1 MHDVTIPR
9 ETLESVERRRGVLHP
24 FARFEPARAALV
36 VVDMQNTFVA
46 PGGLAEVPGARAI
59 VPNINRIAELLRRSG
74 GTVIWIRG
82 HVESRRGPWSL
93 YLRHFERDPDAWR
106 AALAP
111 GSEGWELYPDLDV
124 RVDDLFVDKDRYSAF
139 YGPDDLDGQLRARGI
154 ETVIVCGT
162 LTSSCCESTARDAMQ
177 HDYAT
182 IMVLDGNAGKTD
194 AQHLNTMCT
203 FLMSFGD
210 VLTTAQVCDRAESC
224 LAARARGGA
233 MTGDRLRSM
242 AEAAAAQLV
251 PGETLQLAA
260 RMVDIPSPS
269 GNERALAEM
278 VAGFMAENGLDGRCQ
293 AVDGELCNAI
303 GRLPGSGDGA
313 ELMLFAPLDTAF
325 AGTET
330 ADGPFLG
337 TPMRD
342 DQIPVARIEGKILT
356 GLGAHNPKG
365 HGSAAVMA
373 AICLARAGAP
383 LPGDVVVAL
392 AGGGMPTNLP
402 PGDGR
407 PGRRIGHGAGCAFL
421 LEQGTRPDYAI
432 VVKPGPPAWEEV
444 GLCWFRVTVR
454 GLLGYAGTRHV
465 VAHANPIL
473 AAAKVIEDLEA
484 WFAEYSEA
492 NASGAPCVRRA
503 RSAASVPA
511 GLRNRLSSP
520 RSARS
525 ISISARRLSP
535 APPKC
540 AGNSQPRSSPSA
552 RPMPAST
559 SAGRRSSPCPPPA
572 RIGTAGSSVRRS
584 APGSA

>member
-1 MHDVTIPR
+1 
-9 ETLESVERRRGVLHP
+9 
-24 FARFEPARAALV
+24 
-36 VVDMQNTFVA
+36 
-46 PGGLAEVPGARAI
+46 
-59 VPNINRIAELLRRSG
+59 
-74 GTVIWIRG
+74 
-82 HVESRRGPWSL
+82 
-93 YLRHFERDPDAWR
+93 
-106 AALAP
+106 
-111 GSEGWELYPDLDV
+111 
-124 RVDDLFVDKDRYSAF
+124 
-139 YGPDDLDGQLRARGI
+139 
-154 ETVIVCGT
+154 
-162 LTSSCCESTARDAMQ
+162 
-177 HDYAT
+177 
-182 IMVLDGNAGKTD
+182 
-194 AQHLNTMCT
+194 
-203 FLMSFGD
+203 
-210 VLTTAQVCDRAESC
+210 
-224 LAARARGGA
+224 

-278 VAGFMAENGLDGRCQ
+278 VAGVMAENGLDGRCQ

-303 GRLPGSGDGA
+303 GRLPGSGGGA

-492 NASGAPCVRRA
+492 NASGTLRPQGSIGCIRAGWPEKPTFIPEVCEIYLDLRTTPLAGPAEVRRQFA
-503 RSAASVPA
+503 TAIESIRAAHAGLDIGWETILAVPA
-511 GLRNRLSSP
+511 SRTDRNSWIVGAAIRAWERMTGRSFVAGRDGSGATEANVIRSWGIPTARFGLPPPPEPLP
-520 RSARS
+520 RSGQFSMGEVHADSLDALVRAL
-525 ISISARRLSP
+525 IDAAVDTCGRPLAELSTESER
-535 APPKC
+535 
-540 AGNSQPRSSPSA
+540 GPR
-552 RPMPAST
+552 
-559 SAGRRSSPCPPPA
+559 C
-572 RIGTAGSSVRRS
+572 
-584 APGSA
+584 